1 MLNYRRVTIMFIVS
15 ACCRWKIPWN
25 WRCHLAEAANH
36 LSSGKPTK
44 KRWKITI
51 SNGWINDFTISKRY
65 ITTRFTINV
74 DPARYPIAI
83 LETIWRNQNRSPRL
97 VKNFLCGYG
106 YLWASQRAEMI
117 IPKSSQR
124 IIIQVK
130 DLHYCSPPKKTK
142 MPESL
147 PRIVKNQKCRWC
159 IPHIFIYVPG
169 VQLILA

>member
-1 MLNYRRVTIMFIVS
+1 MSPKVPLKSLNAIVFFSHLDMLNYRRVTIMFIVS

-97 VKNFLCGYG
+97 VKNFCVGTVICEHHKELRW
-106 YLWASQRAEMI
+106 LSPNL
-117 IPKSSQR
+117 PKGS
-124 IIIQVK
+124 
-130 DLHYCSPPKKTK
+130 
-142 MPESL
+142 
-147 PRIVKNQKCRWC
+147 
-159 IPHIFIYVPG
+159 
-169 VQLILA
+169 